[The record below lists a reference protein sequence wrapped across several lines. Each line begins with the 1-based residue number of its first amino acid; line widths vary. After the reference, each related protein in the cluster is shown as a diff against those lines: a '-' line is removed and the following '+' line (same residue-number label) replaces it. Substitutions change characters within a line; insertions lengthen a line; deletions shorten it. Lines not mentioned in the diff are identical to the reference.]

1 MGLLSGWIDKMRK
14 KERRACPRYETNGID
29 AVYWTGSL
37 SCSHPVRE
45 ISLTGAYIET
55 RLSWHSGTLIRMSL
69 RRSADLAELPGANL
83 VIDLWAR
90 VIRSVDGG
98 FCVEFV
104 IADPV
109 ENAKLRQ
116 FMECN
121 VVGYVYEPRKVKKTN
136 FGRAGAC

>member
-1 MGLLSGWIDKMRK
+1 MGVLSRLIDKMRK

-37 SCSHPVRE
+37 SCSHAVRE
-45 ISLTGAYIET
+45 ISLTGAFIET
-55 RLSWHSGTLIRMSL
+55 RLAWHPGTLIRMSL
-69 RRSADLAELPGANL
+69 RRSADLAHAPGAAF